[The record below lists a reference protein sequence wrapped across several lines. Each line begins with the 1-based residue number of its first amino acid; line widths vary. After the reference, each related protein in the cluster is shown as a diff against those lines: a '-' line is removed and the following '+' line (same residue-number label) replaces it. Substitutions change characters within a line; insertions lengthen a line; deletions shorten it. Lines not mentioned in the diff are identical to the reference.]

1 MEKIIFT
8 ILENGSYGSREM
20 TNEEMEEHEKLIK
33 NAVPVADRI
42 DSE

>member
-8 ILENGSYGSREM
+8 ILENGSYGSRPM
-20 TNEEMEEHEKLIK
+20 TTDEMEEHETLIK
-33 NAVPVADRI
+33 NAVPVADRV